1 LGSTRRLCNHGF
13 KRQFQSCLFAS
24 ILKRDLVKTIKINLM
39 YMRIDSKTYYHM
51 KGFIPKVALN
61 QRQNELRMMAFYI
74 ALDNLVH
81 HRKLPLPQYVVN

>member
-1 LGSTRRLCNHGF
+1 
-13 KRQFQSCLFAS
+13 
-24 ILKRDLVKTIKINLM
+24 M